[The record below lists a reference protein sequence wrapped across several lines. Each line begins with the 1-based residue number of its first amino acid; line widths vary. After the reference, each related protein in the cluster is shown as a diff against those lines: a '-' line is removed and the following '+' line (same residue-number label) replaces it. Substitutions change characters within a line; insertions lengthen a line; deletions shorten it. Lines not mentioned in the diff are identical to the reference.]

1 MHSHRMLKVLYMQK
15 IPNNFTR
22 KYGGDMSNPILL
34 KPPDGTEWKMNWT
47 KHDGDIWLQEGW
59 KEFATH
65 YSLDYGHM
73 VLFEYK
79 DTSHFEVHIFDK
91 TTLEIQYPFHASQ
104 DEQDNIDQISD
115 ESVEILDNQPPSTC
129 KKTTSK
135 SCPQP
140 RRKLRTGTSGGVG
153 SSPKLQNSPEH
164 ANIKEDVSR
173 TTQCQKVDQLNSK
186 IYEALNRAEAFR
198 SKYPSFIVVMK
209 PSYVGRGNLVLDGRT
224 WHGRYIFRKVGRYS
238 NVQVTSGWKKFASDN
253 NLKEGDVC
261 LFELT
266 KSRPLSFKVL
276 IFRVGEEPHSLPPQ
290 ESVEEPHSPSPQG
303 EATQRT
309 SLHPITGGALKEA
322 NKFTSENPFFK
333 VYIKPSSTKIYRP
346 RVPVTFLNKK
356 KKTLMLQIGKKL
368 WPVRVLRYPYE
379 GSSKLSGGWTR
390 FARENK
396 LLDGDVCVFEL
407 INNRKDAVFHVHI
420 FRGHC

>member
-1 MHSHRMLKVLYMQK
+1 MTSKKHSVPSVIRFFKIITTTCLEAQKLK
-15 IPNNFTR
+15 IPNNFTM

-34 KPPDGTEWKMNWT
+34 KPPDGTEWKLNWT

-59 KEFATH
+59 EEFATH

-79 DTSHFEVHIFDK
+79 DTSNFGVHIFDK
-91 TTLEIQYPFHASQ
+91 TTLEIQYPFHATQ
-104 DEQDNIDQISD
+104 DEQDNIDQISN
-115 ESVEILDNQPPSTC
+115 ESVELLDNLPPPTC

-140 RRKLRTGTSGGVG
+140 HKKLRTATTSGGVG
-153 SSPKLQNSPEH
+153 SSPKLQNSPQH
-164 ANIKEDVSR
+164 ANIKEDVSG
-173 TTQCQKVDQLNSK
+173 TTQCQKVEQLIFK
-186 IYEALNRAEAFR
+186 ITRALNRAETFR
-198 SKYPSFIVVMK
+198 SKNPSFIVVMK
-209 PSYVGRGNLVLDGRT
+209 PSYVGRGNLSISSQFAEKYLKENQRDILLQVLDGRT
-224 WHGRYIFRKVGRYS
+224 WH
-238 NVQVTSGWKKFASDN
+238 
-253 NLKEGDVC
+253 
-261 LFELT
+261 
-266 KSRPLSFKVL
+266 
-276 IFRVGEEPHSLPPQ
+276 

-309 SLHPITGGALKEA
+309 SLHPITGGALIEA

-356 KKTLMLQIGKKL
+356 KNTLMLQIGKKL

-407 INNRKDAVFHVHI
+407 INNRKDAVFDVHI